1 MRNNRLPGHAG
12 AKWQL
17 TQQAASRTFG
27 HGTVGLREGTLSVEL
42 LGWAA
47 AGFTL
52 LTFSMRTMLPLR
64 VSAIASNVFFISYAG
79 LGGLPPVLVLH
90 SILLPFNIWRLAEI
104 LRTRRSITRARRGAL
119 DPAWLKSMSSARKA
133 YPSGAIIFEKND
145 PPDYIYFVLSG
156 RVGLD
161 RVEVELGP
169 GEVFGEI
176 AFFTDARART
186 LTARCLEPCELV
198 ALDEAA
204 FTRLHYQDPAFGLYL
219 MRLITQRLMDG
230 IGRTPNPYLDRNG

>member
-1 MRNNRLPGHAG
+1 VYA
-12 AKWQL
+12 
-17 TQQAASRTFG
+17 
-27 HGTVGLREGTLSVEL
+27 EL

-64 VSAIASNVFFISYAG
+64 MSAIVSNVFFISYGAV
-79 LGGLPPVLVLH
+79 GGLTPVLVLH
-90 SILLPFNIWRLAEI
+90 LLLLPFNVLRLVEL
-104 LRTRRSITRARRGAL
+104 LRTRRSIARARRGAV
-119 DPAWLKSMSSARKA
+119 DPRWLRNLSTARKDFGEG
-133 YPSGAIIFEKND
+133 SVVFQRGD
-145 PPDYIYFVLSG
+145 PPDFIYYVLSG
-156 RVGLD
+156 RVGFEGLD
-161 RVEVELGP
+161 VVLGP

-186 LTARCLEPCELV
+186 LTARCLEPCELL

-230 IGRTPNPYLDRNG
+230 MGRTPNPYVDRNG

>member
-1 MRNNRLPGHAG
+1 
-12 AKWQL
+12 
-17 TQQAASRTFG
+17 
-27 HGTVGLREGTLSVEL
+27 VYVEL

-52 LTFSMRTMLPLR
+52 LAFSMRTMLPLR
-64 VSAIASNVFFISYAG
+64 LAAIVSNVFFISYGAF
-79 LGGLPPVLVLH
+79 GGLTPVLVLH
-90 SILLPFNIWRLAEI
+90 ALLLPFNLLRLAEL
-104 LRTRRSITRARRGAL
+104 LRTRRDIARARTGAV
-119 DPAWLKSMSSARKA
+119 DPRWLRNLTTARKD
-133 YPSGAIIFEKND
+133 YPAGSVVFRKGDA
-145 PPDYIYFVLSG
+145 PDYIYYVLSG
-156 RVGLD
+156 RVGLEGVD
-161 RVEVELGP
+161 VELGQ

-186 LTARCLEPCELV
+186 LTARCLEPCELL

-230 IGRTPNPYLDRNG
+230 MGRTPNPYLDRNG

>member
-1 MRNNRLPGHAG
+1 MYA
-12 AKWQL
+12 
-17 TQQAASRTFG
+17 
-27 HGTVGLREGTLSVEL
+27 EL

-64 VSAIASNVFFISYAG
+64 MSAIVSNVFFISYGAV
-79 LGGLPPVLVLH
+79 GGLTPVLVLH
-90 SILLPFNIWRLAEI
+90 LLLLPFNVLRLVEL
-104 LRTRRSITRARRGAL
+104 LRTRRSIARARRGAV
-119 DPAWLKSMSSARKA
+119 DPRWLRNLSTARKDFGEG
-133 YPSGAIIFEKND
+133 SVVFQRGD
-145 PPDYIYFVLSG
+145 PPDFIYYVLSG
-156 RVGLD
+156 RVGFEGLD
-161 RVEVELGP
+161 VVLGP

-186 LTARCLEPCELV
+186 LTARCLKPCELL

-230 IGRTPNPYLDRNG
+230 MGRTPNPYVDRNG

>member
-1 MRNNRLPGHAG
+1 MG
-12 AKWQL
+12 
-17 TQQAASRTFG
+17 
-27 HGTVGLREGTLSVEL
+27 VEL
-42 LGWAA
+42 LGWGA

-52 LTFSMRTMLPLR
+52 LAFSMRTMLPLR
-64 VSAIASNVFFISYAG
+64 TAAIASNVFFIAYGA
-79 LGGLPPVLVLH
+79 LGGLYPVLVLH
-90 SILLPFNIWRLAEI
+90 GVLLPFNLVRLVE
-104 LRTRRSITRARRGAL
+104 LLKTRRSVARARRGAL
-119 DPAWLKSMSSARKA
+119 DQSWLKGLATARKT
-133 YPSGAIIFEKND
+133 YPAGAVVFERGD
-145 PPDYIYFVLSG
+145 APDYIYFLLSG

-161 RVEVELGP
+161 RVDVELGP

-186 LTARCLEPCELV
+186 LTARCLEDCELL

-230 IGRTPNPYLDRNG
+230 MGRMPNPYLDRNG

>member
-1 MRNNRLPGHAG
+1 M
-12 AKWQL
+12 
-17 TQQAASRTFG
+17 
-27 HGTVGLREGTLSVEL
+27 SVEI

-52 LTFSMRTMLPLR
+52 IAFSMRTMLPLR
-64 VSAIASNVFFISYAG
+64 MAAIASNVFFISYGALAG
-79 LGGLPPVLVLH
+79 LTPVLVLH
-90 SILLPFNIWRLAEI
+90 VLLLPFNLLRLLE
-104 LRTRRSITRARRGAL
+104 LVRTRRSIARARKGAI
-119 DPAWLKSMSSARKA
+119 DPRWLKNLSTARKA
-133 YPSGAIIFEKND
+133 FAKGSVVFERGD
-145 PPDYIYFVLSG
+145 PPDFIYYVLSG
-156 RVGLD
+156 RIGLEGVD
-161 RVEVELGP
+161 VVLGP

-186 LTARCLEPCELV
+186 LTARCLEDCELL

-230 IGRTPNPYLDRNG
+230 MGRVPNPYLERNG

>member
-1 MRNNRLPGHAG
+1 M
-12 AKWQL
+12 
-17 TQQAASRTFG
+17 
-27 HGTVGLREGTLSVEL
+27 SVEI

-52 LTFSMRTMLPLR
+52 IAFSMRTMLPLR
-64 VSAIASNVFFISYAG
+64 MAAIASNVFFISYGALAG
-79 LGGLPPVLVLH
+79 LTPVLVLH
-90 SILLPFNIWRLAEI
+90 VLLLPFNLLRLLE
-104 LRTRRSITRARRGAL
+104 LVRTRRSIARARKGAI
-119 DPAWLKSMSSARKA
+119 DPRWLKNLSTARTALAKG
-133 YPSGAIIFEKND
+133 SVVFKRGD
-145 PPDYIYFVLSG
+145 PPDFIYYVLSG
-156 RVGLD
+156 RIGLEGVD
-161 RVEVELGP
+161 VVLGP

-186 LTARCLEPCELV
+186 LTARCLEDCELL

-230 IGRTPNPYLDRNG
+230 MGRVPNPYLERNG

>member
-1 MRNNRLPGHAG
+1 
-12 AKWQL
+12 
-17 TQQAASRTFG
+17 
-27 HGTVGLREGTLSVEL
+27 VYVEL

-64 VSAIASNVFFISYAG
+64 MSAIVSNVFFISYGAV
-79 LGGLPPVLVLH
+79 GGLTPVLVLH
-90 SILLPFNIWRLAEI
+90 LLLLPFNIWRLVEL
-104 LRTRRSITRARRGAL
+104 LRTRRSIERARRGAI
-119 DPAWLKSMSSARKA
+119 DPRWLRNLSTARKA
-133 YPSGAIIFEKND
+133 FATGSVVFQKGD
-145 PPDYIYFVLSG
+145 SPDFIYYVLSG
-156 RVGLD
+156 RVGLEGVD
-161 RVEVELGP
+161 VVLEP

-186 LTARCLEPCELV
+186 LTARCLEPCELL

-230 IGRTPNPYLDRNG
+230 MGRTPNPYLDQNG

>member
-1 MRNNRLPGHAG
+1 MY
-12 AKWQL
+12 
-17 TQQAASRTFG
+17 
-27 HGTVGLREGTLSVEL
+27 VEL

-64 VSAIASNVFFISYAG
+64 MSAIVSNVFFISYGAV
-79 LGGLPPVLVLH
+79 GGLIPVLVLH
-90 SILLPFNIWRLAEI
+90 LLLLPFNVLRLVEL
-104 LRTRRSITRARRGAL
+104 LRTRRSIERARRGAI
-119 DPAWLKSMSSARKA
+119 DARWLRNLSTARKDFA
-133 YPSGAIIFEKND
+133 EGSVVFERGD
-145 PPDYIYFVLSG
+145 PPDFIYYVLSG
-156 RVGLD
+156 RVGLEGVD
-161 RVEVELGP
+161 VVLGP

-186 LTARCLEPCELV
+186 LSARCLEPCELL

-230 IGRTPNPYLDRNG
+230 MGRTPNPYLNQNG